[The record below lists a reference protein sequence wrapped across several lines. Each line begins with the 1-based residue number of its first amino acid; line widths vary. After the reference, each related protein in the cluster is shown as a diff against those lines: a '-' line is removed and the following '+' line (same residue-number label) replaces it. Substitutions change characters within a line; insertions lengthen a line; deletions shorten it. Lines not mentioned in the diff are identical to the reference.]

1 MDHSMRFPFSLTRSL
16 TGYLLRSGCAGESTF
31 RWC

>member
-1 MDHSMRFPFSLTRSL
+1 MRFPFSLTTSL
-16 TGYLLRSGCAGESTF
+16 TGYLLKKRLAGQQRS